1 MLPLMVTLVVRLGR
15 SEHKSRK
22 EQSDGSSHDSQTI
35 HGWSS
40 GELLMHS
47 GGAASCRRCCDET
60 SGPRPSRRKTA
71 KALSRVQFPGVSR
84 TEGGPASR
92 HVQVQVTGSESPS
105 AEKTCAPNDLDELKF
120 LKLFD
125 VSTPSFLLVGAEIL
139 WFVESLLFPLLRS
152 AWSGKRQIRF
162 HLLITLKV
170 ARYRERP

>member
-1 MLPLMVTLVVRLGR
+1 MLPLMVTLVVGLGR

-40 GELLMHS
+40 SELLMHS
-47 GGAASCRRCCDET
+47 GGAGSCRHCCDET
-60 SGPRPSRRKTA
+60 SGPRPARRKAA

-84 TEGGPASR
+84 TEDRPASR
-92 HVQVQVTGSESPS
+92 HFQVQLTVSESPS
-105 AEKTCAPNDLDELKF
+105 PEKTCAPNDSDELKF

-125 VSTPSFLLVGAEIL
+125 VSTPSSLLVGAEIL

-152 AWSGKRQIRF
+152 AWLGKRQIRF
-162 HLLITLKV
+162 YLLITLKV
-170 ARYRERP
+170 ARYRERQ